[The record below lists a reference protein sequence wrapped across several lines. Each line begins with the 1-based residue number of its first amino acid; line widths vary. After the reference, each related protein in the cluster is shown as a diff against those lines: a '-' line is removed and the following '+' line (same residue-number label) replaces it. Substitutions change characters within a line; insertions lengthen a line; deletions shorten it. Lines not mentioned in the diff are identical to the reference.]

1 MSELRSALDGL
12 LVVDDAALSDDQ
24 LVADLDEV
32 EHATRQLEVVRA
44 RRLAELERRQVW
56 SRDGHLS
63 LASWLGSR
71 HRVAPSTAA
80 GRVRMARALEAMPV
94 AAEALVA
101 GDVSSSAIT
110 LLASAREEAP
120 DQFARSEESLVD
132 AARTLSV
139 DHLKDVVARWRH
151 DHADDGDH
159 DRQELFLTPTLR
171 GRGRLAGD
179 LNAETTQVMI
189 TALQAVQDVEVRSND
204 RTDTR
209 SPARRRADALGEI
222 CRQWLESSGRPVVA
236 GERPHVI
243 VTIHVESLGRSE
255 NDAGI
260 ARSTGAR
267 LGGRL
272 GARFTDVGR
281 ISAADALMW
290 ACDAQVTRV
299 ITDAASRPL
308 DVGRTTRITPPWIR
322 KALLVRDGGCVFP
335 DCGRP
340 PSWCDPHH
348 VVHWTNGGPTALS
361 NLVLLCRRH
370 HRLIHHKR
378 FSVEIVDGLPRF
390 YRADGTVLEAADR
403 APP

>member
-1 MSELRSALDGL
+1 MTSIPRPA
-12 LVVDDAALSDDQ
+12 
-24 LVADLDEV
+24 
-32 EHATRQLEVVRA
+32 VRV
-44 RRLAELERRQVW
+44 AELDRRGVYA
-56 SRDGHLS
+56 RDGHLS
-63 LASWLGSR
+63 LASWLAAR
-71 HRVAPSTAA
+71 HRVAPSTAS
-80 GRVRMARALEAMPV
+80 GHVRMARALEAMPV

-110 LLASAREEAP
+110 LLASAREQAP
-120 DQFARSEESLVD
+120 EQFSRSEESLVD

-151 DHADDGDH
+151 DHADDADDNG
-159 DRQELFLTPTLR
+159 QELFLRPTLV
-171 GRGRLAGD
+171 GRGKVSGD
-179 LNAETTQVMI
+179 LNAETTQVLI
-189 TALQAVQDVEVRSND
+189 TALRAVQDAEVRSND

-209 SPARRRADALGEI
+209 SPAQRRADALVQV
-222 CRQWLESSGRPVVA
+222 CRHYLDAQDRPVVA

-243 VTIHVESLGRSE
+243 VTVDVETLGSRDE
-255 NDAGI
+255 NAPGT
-260 ARSTGAR
+260 ARSAGAR
-267 LGGRL
+267 LS
-272 GARFTDVGR
+272 DVGA

-299 ITDAASRPL
+299 ITDAESRPL
-308 DVGRTTRITPPWIR
+308 DVGRTVRITPPWIR
-322 KALLVRDGGCVFP
+322 KALLVRDGGCAFP

-348 VVHWTNGGPTALS
+348 VVHWTNGGPTALP

-390 YRADGTVLEAADR
+390 YRSDGTVLEAADR

>member
-32 EHATRQLEVVRA
+32 EHATRQLDVVRA
-44 RRLAELERRQVW
+44 RRLAELERREVW

-80 GRVRMARALEAMPV
+80 GHVRMARALEVMPV
-94 AAEALVA
+94 AADALA
-101 GDVSSSAIT
+101 SGDVSSAAVS
-110 LLASAREEAP
+110 LLAAAREAAP
-120 DQFARSEESLVD
+120 EQFVRSEESLVD

-139 DHLKDVVARWRH
+139 DHLKNVVTRWRH
-151 DHADDGDH
+151 DHADEAEDDH
-159 DRQELFLTPTLR
+159 QELHVSPTLV

-179 LNAETTQVMI
+179 LNAETTQVLI
-189 TALQAVQDVEVRSND
+189 TALRAVQDAEVRSND

-222 CRQWLESSGRPVVA
+222 CRQWLDSSGRPTVA

-243 VTIHVESLGRSE
+243 VTIDVESLRGGE
-255 NDAGI
+255 NAPGI
-260 ARSTGAR
+260 ARSA
-267 LGGRL
+267 
-272 GARFTDVGR
+272 GARFARARLSDVGA

-290 ACDAQVTRV
+290 ACDAEVTRV

-308 DVGRTTRITPPWIR
+308 DVGRTIRITPPWIR
-322 KALLVRDGGCVFP
+322 RALIVRDGGCAFP

-378 FSVEIVDGLPRF
+378 FSVDIADGLPRF
-390 YRADGTVLEAADR
+390 YRADGTVLEAAVR

>member
-32 EHATRQLEVVRA
+32 EHATRQLDVVRA
-44 RRLAELERRQVW
+44 RRLAELERRGLW

-80 GRVRMARALEAMPV
+80 GHVRMARALEVMPV
-94 AAEALVA
+94 AAEALA
-101 GDVSSSAIT
+101 SGDVSSAAVS
-110 LLASAREEAP
+110 LLASARDASP
-120 DQFARSEESLVD
+120 DAFSRSEESLVD

-139 DHLKDVVARWRH
+139 DHLKDVVTRWRH
-151 DHADDGDH
+151 DHADEAEDDH
-159 DRQELFLTPTLR
+159 QELHVSPTLV
-171 GRGRLAGD
+171 GRGKVSGD
-179 LNAETTQVMI
+179 LNAETTQVLI
-189 TALQAVQDVEVRSND
+189 TALRAVQDVEVRSND

-222 CRQWLESSGRPVVA
+222 CRQWLDSQDRPVVA

-243 VTIHVESLGRSE
+243 VTIDVESLDRGE
-255 NDAGI
+255 NAPGI
-260 ARSTGAR
+260 ARCTGAR
-267 LGGRL
+267 L
-272 GARFTDVGR
+272 TDVGA
-281 ISAADALMW
+281 ISAANALTW

-308 DVGRTTRITPPWIR
+308 DVGRTVRITPPWIR
-322 KALLVRDGGCVFP
+322 RALIVRDGGCAFP

-348 VVHWTNGGPTALS
+348 VVHWTSGGPTALS

-370 HRLIHHKR
+370 HRLIHHNR
-378 FSVEIVDGLPRF
+378 FAVDIADGLPRF
-390 YRADGTVLEAADR
+390 YRADGTVLEAAVR

>member
-12 LVVDDAALSDDQ
+12 LVVDDAALTDDQ
-24 LVADLDEV
+24 LVVDIDEV
-32 EHATRQLEVVRA
+32 ERATRQLETVRA
-44 RRLAELERRQVW
+44 RRVAELERRELW

-63 LASWLGSR
+63 LASWLASR
-71 HRVAPSTAA
+71 HGVAPSTAA
-80 GRVRMARALEAMPV
+80 GQVRMARALEGMPI
-94 AAEALVA
+94 AA
-101 GDVSSSAIT
+101 DS
-110 LLASAREEAP
+110 LASAEISSAAVSLLAAAREAAP
-120 DQFARSEESLVD
+120 EPFAHAEQMLVD
-132 AARTLSV
+132 AARTLPV
-139 DHLKDVVARWRH
+139 MKLRDTLARWR
-151 DHADDGDH
+151 
-159 DRQELFLTPTLR
+159 E
-171 GRGRLAGD
+171 
-179 LNAETTQVMI
+179 NAERAAEDDEARHERRAVSTVVTLGGMVESTLKLAPSDGQVYL
-189 TALQAVQDVEVRSND
+189 TAIRAAEDAEVRSLKGPD
-204 RTDTR
+204 PRT
-209 SPARRRADALGEI
+209 PGQRRADALVQV
-222 CRQWLESSGRPVVA
+222 CRHYLDAQDRPVVA

-243 VTIHVESLGRSE
+243 VTVDIETLGRSE
-255 NDAGI
+255 NAPGT

-267 LGGRL
+267 LS
-272 GARFTDVGR
+272 DVGA

-308 DVGRTTRITPPWIR
+308 DVGRTVRITPPWIR
-322 KALLVRDGGCVFP
+322 KALLVRDKSCAFP

-378 FSVEIVDGLPRF
+378 FSVEIVDGVPRF
-390 YRADGTVLEAADR
+390 QRADGSALEMADR

>member
-1 MSELRSALDGL
+1 MSTLRSALDEVRIRDL
-12 LVVDDAALSDDQ
+12 RDLSDEE
-24 LVADLDEV
+24 LVSHLDEL
-32 EHATRQLEVVRA
+32 EHVDRFLDAERSRTII
-44 RRLAELERRQVW
+44 ELERREAW

-71 HRVAPSTAA
+71 HMVAPSTAA
-80 GRVRMARALEAMPV
+80 GHVRMARALEAMPV

-120 DQFARSEESLVD
+120 EQFARSEQTLVD

-151 DHADDGDH
+151 DHADDADDDH
-159 DRQELFLTPTLR
+159 QELYLSPTLG
-171 GRGRLAGD
+171 GRGRVSGD

-189 TALQAVQDVEVRSND
+189 TALRAVQDAEVRSND
-204 RTDTR
+204 RSDTR

-222 CRQWLESSGRPVVA
+222 CRQWLDSSGRPTVA

-243 VTIHVESLGRSE
+243 VTVDVESLGRGE
-255 NDAGI
+255 NATGTGRSAG
-260 ARSTGAR
+260 SR
-267 LGGRL
+267 LS
-272 GARFTDVGR
+272 DVGA

-290 ACDAQVTRV
+290 ACDAQITRV
-299 ITDAASRPL
+299 ITDAESRPL
-308 DVGRTTRITPPWIR
+308 DVGRTMRISPPWIR
-322 KALLVRDGGCVFP
+322 RALLVRDGGCAFP
-335 DCGRP
+335 GCGRP

-390 YRADGTVLEAADR
+390 FRADGTVLEAADR

>member
-1 MSELRSALDGL
+1 MSTLRSALDEL
-12 LVVDDAALSDDQ
+12 RSTDVFALSEEQ
-24 LVADLDEV
+24 LASDLDEL
-32 EHATRQLEVVRA
+32 EHATRVFEVERG
-44 RRLAELERRQVW
+44 RRVAELERRGTHA
-56 SRDGHLS
+56 RDGHLS
-63 LASWLGSR
+63 LASWLASR
-71 HRVAPSTAA
+71 HRVAPLTAA
-80 GRVRMARALEAMPV
+80 GHVRMARALEAMPV
-94 AAEALVA
+94 AADALA
-101 GDVSSSAIT
+101 SGELSSSAIT

-120 DQFARSEESLVD
+120 EQFARAEESLVA

-139 DHLKDVVARWRH
+139 EELKDVVARWRH
-151 DHADDGDH
+151 DHADEAED
-159 DRQELFLTPTLR
+159 DRQELYLSPTLV
-171 GRGRLAGD
+171 GRGKVFGD

-189 TALQAVQDVEVRSND
+189 TALRAVQDTEVRSND
-204 RTDTR
+204 RTDAR

-222 CRQWLESSGRPVVA
+222 CRQWLDSSDRPTVA

-243 VTIHVESLGRSE
+243 VTIDVGSLGRRE
-255 NDAGI
+255 NGPGT
-260 ARSTGAR
+260 ARSAGAR

-272 GARFTDVGR
+272 ADVGA

-290 ACDAQVTRV
+290 ACDAQVSRV
-299 ITDAASRPL
+299 ITDATLRPL

-322 KALLVRDGGCVFP
+322 KALMVRDGGCAFP

-378 FSVEIVDGLPRF
+378 FSVQIVDGLPRF
-390 YRADGTVLEAADR
+390 SRSDGTVLETADR

>member
-12 LVVDDAALSDDQ
+12 LFVDDGALSDDQ

-32 EHATRQLEVVRA
+32 ERGARQLEVVRA

-63 LASWLGSR
+63 LASWLASR
-71 HRVAPSTAA
+71 HRVSHTVAA
-80 GRVRMARALEAMPV
+80 SHLRTARALEQMPV
-94 AAEALVA
+94 MAQALAA
-101 GDVSSSAIT
+101 GDVSSSAVT
-110 LLASAREEAP
+110 LLAHARDTAP
-120 DQFARSEESLVD
+120 EQFARAEETLVD
-132 AARTLSV
+132 AARTLPV
-139 DHLKDVVARWRH
+139 DQLQATVMRWRE
-151 DHADDGDH
+151 HANAERAAEDDEA
-159 DRQELFLTPTLR
+159 RQERRAVSTVVTFEGMVESTVKLAPSDGQVYLTAIRT
-171 GRGRLAGD
+171 
-179 LNAETTQVMI
+179 AED
-189 TALQAVQDVEVRSND
+189 AEVRSLNGVD
-204 RTDTR
+204 RRT
-209 SPARRRADALGEI
+209 PAQRRADALVQV
-222 CRQWLESSGRPVVA
+222 CRHYLDAQNRPVVA

-243 VTIHVESLGRSE
+243 VTIDVESLDRSE
-255 NDAGI
+255 NAPGT
-260 ARSTGAR
+260 ARSAGAR
-267 LGGRL
+267 LS
-272 GARFTDVGR
+272 DVGA

-308 DVGRTTRITPPWIR
+308 DVGRATRITPPWIR
-322 KALLVRDGGCVFP
+322 KALLVRDGGCAFP

-370 HRLIHHKR
+370 HRLVHHRK
-378 FSVEIVDGLPRF
+378 FGVEIADGLPRF
-390 YRADGTVLEAADR
+390 HRADGSVLTAGSR

>member
-1 MSELRSALDGL
+1 
-12 LVVDDAALSDDQ
+12 
-24 LVADLDEV
+24 
-32 EHATRQLEVVRA
+32 
-44 RRLAELERRQVW
+44 
-56 SRDGHLS
+56 
-63 LASWLGSR
+63 
-71 HRVAPSTAA
+71 
-80 GRVRMARALEAMPV
+80 
-94 AAEALVA
+94 
-101 GDVSSSAIT
+101 
-110 LLASAREEAP
+110 
-120 DQFARSEESLVD
+120 LVD

-139 DHLKDVVARWRH
+139 DHLKDVVTRWRH
-151 DHADDGDH
+151 DHADDADD

-189 TALQAVQDVEVRSND
+189 TALRAIQDAEVRSND

-222 CRQWLESSGRPVVA
+222 CRQWLDSSNRPVVA

-243 VTIHVESLGRSE
+243 VTIDVESLDGRE
-255 NDAGI
+255 NAPGI
-260 ARSTGAR
+260 ARSA
-267 LGGRL
+267 
-272 GARFTDVGR
+272 GARFARAWLSDVGA

-308 DVGRTTRITPPWIR
+308 DVGRTVRITPPWIR
-322 KALLVRDGGCVFP
+322 KALLVRDKSCAFP
-335 DCGRP
+335 GCGRP

-348 VVHWTNGGPTALS
+348 VVHWTKGGPTALS

-378 FSVEIVDGLPRF
+378 FSVEMVDGLPRF
-390 YRADGTVLEAADR
+390 YRADGTELEAANR